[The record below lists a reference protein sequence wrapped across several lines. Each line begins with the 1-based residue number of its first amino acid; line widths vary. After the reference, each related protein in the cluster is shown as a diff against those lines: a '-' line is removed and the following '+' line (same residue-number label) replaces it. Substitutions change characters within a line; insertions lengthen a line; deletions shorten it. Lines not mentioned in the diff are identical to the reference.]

1 MPPINLNGISKEQ
14 EAALRKAFSEAVSN
28 IKDNAVIKDLAERI
42 DAGDIEGVLIALG
55 ITEAAFGPIEQVIQ
69 AAYRKGGDTGA
80 KQVGRIPDPG
90 GQVSFMFSFNAR
102 NPRAEQWLRQVSS
115 ERIVETTQGQRE
127 MVRQRLTASLAEG
140 VNPRQSALELVGRK
154 NRVTGR
160 REGGFIGLT
169 EQQAQWSVNAREELQ
184 ELNPNYLTRK
194 LRNRRF
200 DGMVKRAIKTG
211 KPLTKDN
218 IERMITALQSRTL
231 KYRGDV
237 IARTES
243 INALRAGQH
252 ESLRQAT
259 EAGDV
264 SEEDVTR
271 EWDSSG
277 DARTRETHAR
287 ADGQKRKGNEPF
299 TIGGYQ
305 LRYPGDSSLGAPGE
319 ETIQCRCIETT
330 EIDFGARVSRIEGF
344 G

>member
-1 MPPINLNGISKEQ
+1 MDDINLGSISRGQ
-14 EAALRKAFSEAVSN
+14 ESDLRSAVSGSFGA
-28 IKDNAVIKDLAERI
+28 IKNNAVIKDLAERI
-42 DAGDIEGVLIALG
+42 DVGDIEGVLIALG

-69 AAYRKGGDTGA
+69 ASYRKGGDTGA

-115 ERIVETTQGQRE
+115 DLITEITQDQKE
-127 MVRQRLTASLAEG
+127 MVRQRLTAGLSQG
-140 VNPRQSALELVGRK
+140 VNPRQSALDLVGRL
-154 NRVTGR
+154 NRVTRR
-160 REGGFIGLT
+160 REGGFIGMT
-169 EQQAQWSVNAREELQ
+169 SRQAEWVSNARAELQ
-184 ELNPNYLTRK
+184 ELSPNYLTRK
-194 LRNRRF
+194 LRDKRF
-200 DGMVKRAIKTG
+200 DRSVRRAIETG
-211 KPLTKDN
+211 KPLNKGAIDN
-218 IERMITALQSRTL
+218 MVSALQSRTV

-264 SEEDVTR
+264 LEEDVTR
-271 EWDSSG
+271 EWDATG
-277 DARTRETHAR
+277 DLVTRPTHAGV
-287 ADGQKRKGNEPF
+287 DGQKRKGNAPF
-299 TIGGYQ
+299 TVGGYQ

-319 ETIQCRCIETT
+319 ETISCRCHENTSIN
-330 EIDFGARVSRIEGF
+330 FGARVARIEGF

>member
-90 GQVSFMFSFNAR
+90 GKVSFMFSFNVR

-115 ERIVETTQGQRE
+115 DLITEITRDQKE
-127 MVRQRLTASLAEG
+127 MVRQRLTAALSQG
-140 VNPRQSALELVGRK
+140 VNPRQSALDLVGRL
-154 NRVTGR
+154 NRVTRR
-160 REGGFIGLT
+160 REGGFIGMT
-169 EQQAQWSVNAREELQ
+169 SRQAEWVSNARAELQ

-194 LRNRRF
+194 LRDKRF
-200 DGMVKRAIKTG
+200 DRSVRRAIETG
-211 KPLTKDN
+211 KPLNKGAIDN
-218 IERMITALQSRTL
+218 MVSALQSRTV

-264 SEEDVTR
+264 LEEDVTR
-271 EWDSSG
+271 EFDATG
-277 DARTRETHAR
+277 DIRTRPTHAR
-287 ADGQKRKGNEPF
+287 ADGQKVKGNAPF
-299 TIGGYQ
+299 IVGGYQ
-305 LRYPGDSSLGAPGE
+305 MRYPGDSSLGAPGE
-319 ETIQCRCIETT
+319 ETISCRCHENTSIN
-330 EIDFGARVSRIEGF
+330 FGARVARIEGF
-344 G
+344 S